1 VPWIC
6 DLDGVLWRGDEAIP
20 GSMAA
25 IDRLRHSGERVLFL
39 SNNSSMTVAAYLAKF
54 ASMGLAVGGD
64 DVCTSAQAAAELV
77 QPGERVLVL
86 GGDGITEALRRR
98 GAKGVQI
105 EDETDHR
112 SIDVVMVGLDRAF
125 SYPRLTVAVRCV
137 LGGSRLIGTNDDPTY
152 PAADGLNPGGGA
164 LLAAVAFASGATP
177 EVAGKPYEA
186 TAVLVR
192 SRLAMSGDAAGELV
206 LVGDQPLT
214 DGRMA
219 KVLGARFALVLT
231 GVTSADQAPFADP
244 KPDVVVSDLAALVDA
259 TLGKP
264 SGTGSG

>member
-1 VPWIC
+1 MPWIS
-6 DLDGVLWRGDEAIP
+6 DLDGVLWRGDQAIP

-25 IDRLRHSGERVLFL
+25 IDRLRLAGERVLFL

-98 GAKGVQI
+98 GALGVNI
-105 EDETDHR
+105 DDDPEYG

-125 SYPRLTVAVRCV
+125 SYLRLSVAVRCV
-137 LGGSRLIGTNDDPTY
+137 LSGARLIGTNDDPTY
-152 PAADGLNPGGGA
+152 PSEDGLKPGGGA
-164 LLAAVAFASGATP
+164 LLAAVAYASGATP
-177 EVAGKPYEA
+177 EVAGKPYEP

-192 SRLAMSGDAAGELV
+192 SRLAMSGDAAGDLV

-244 KPDVVVSDLAALVDA
+244 KPDVVASDLAALVDS
-259 TLGKP
+259 TLGQPARP
-264 SGTGSG
+264 SSG

>member
-1 VPWIC
+1 
-6 DLDGVLWRGDEAIP
+6 
-20 GSMAA
+20 MKA
-25 IDRLRHSGERVLFL
+25 IDRLRLAGERVLFL

-64 DVCTSAQAAAELV
+64 DVCTSAQAAADLV

-86 GGDGITEALRRR
+86 GGDGITEALRKR
-98 GAKGVQI
+98 GAAGVAI
-105 EDETDHR
+105 DDDPDIG

-125 SYPRLTVAVRCV
+125 SYPRLTTAVRAV
-137 LGGSRLIGTNDDPTY
+137 LNGARLIGTNDDPTY
-152 PAADGLNPGGGA
+152 PASDGLNPGGGA
-164 LLAAVAFASGATP
+164 LLAAVAYASGATP

-192 SRLAMSGDAAGELV
+192 SRLGISGDTAGELI

-231 GVTSADQAPFADP
+231 GVTSSEQAPFADP
-244 KPDVVVSDLAALVDA
+244 RPDVVAPDLASLVES
-259 TLGKP
+259 TLR
-264 SGTGSG
+264 TTN

>member
-1 VPWIC
+1 MPWIS
-6 DLDGVLWRGDEAIP
+6 DLDGVLWRGDQAIP

-25 IDRLRHSGERVLFL
+25 IDRLRLAGERVLFL

-98 GAKGVQI
+98 GAVGVQI
-105 EDETDHR
+105 DDETEPG

-125 SYPRLTVAVRCV
+125 SYPRLTVAVHCV
-137 LGGSRLIGTNDDPTY
+137 FSGARLIGTNDDPTY

-164 LLAAVAFASGATP
+164 LLAAVAYASGATP

-192 SRLAMSGDAAGELV
+192 SRLAMSGDGAGELV

-219 KVLGARFALVLT
+219 KVLGARFALVLS
-231 GVTSADQAPFADP
+231 GVSSAAQAAFADP
-244 KPDVVVSDLAALVDA
+244 KRDVVASDLAALVET

-264 SGTGSG
+264 DFTSFG